1 MTTEIAGA
9 ARPPG
14 SPLARW
20 AGLAAFGLAV
30 TAVAVLG
37 SLAVTGTSNEYA
49 SLERPVWAPPSWLFG
64 PVWTILYAMI
74 AVSGWLVWRRVG
86 VGAPLLPYAVQ
97 LLLNAAW
104 TPIFFG
110 AGAYG
115 WALVDI
121 AALWWAIA
129 ATVVAFRPVSRPAA
143 LLLVPYWL
151 WVSYATALN
160 ASIWWLNR

>member
-1 MTTEIAGA
+1 MTADIAG
-9 ARPPG
+9 PPRSAG
-14 SPLARW
+14 VRW
-20 AGLAAFGLAV
+20 AGLAVFALAV

-37 SLAVTGTSNEYA
+37 SLAVTGTSGEYA
-49 SLERPVWAPPSWLFG
+49 SLERPGWAPPSWLFG
-64 PVWTILYAMI
+64 PVWTVLYATI

-86 VGAPLLPYAVQ
+86 AHAALLPYAVQ

-104 TPIFFG
+104 TPVFFG
-110 AGAYG
+110 AGRYG

-121 AALWWAIA
+121 VALWFAIA
-129 ATVVAFRPVSRPAA
+129 ATVAAFWRFSRPAA

-151 WVSYATALN
+151 WVTYATALN

>member
-1 MTTEIAGA
+1 MPTEIV
-9 ARPPG
+9 RPPRSVG
-14 SPLARW
+14 VRW

-30 TAVAVLG
+30 AAVAVFG
-37 SLAVTGTSNEYA
+37 ALAVTGTSSEYA
-49 SLERPVWAPPSWLFG
+49 SLRRPGWAPPSSVFG
-64 PVWTILYAMI
+64 PVWTVLYATI

-86 VGAPLLPYAVQ
+86 AHAALVPYAVQ

-110 AGAYG
+110 DGQYG
-115 WALVDI
+115 LALVDI
-121 AALWWAIA
+121 VALWFAIA
-129 ATVVAFRPVSRPAA
+129 VTVVAFWRISRPAA